1 MAPYYAMPIYPGD
14 IGTNGGLATD
24 ARARVMDEAGR
35 VIPGLYAVGNNA
47 GSAMRESYPGAGVTL
62 SPALTFGYLAAC
74 DMTSVNA

>member
-1 MAPYYAMPIYPGD
+1 MG
-14 IGTNGGLATD
+14 
-24 ARARVMDEAGR
+24 EAGR